1 MVAGW
6 SRWLITLGF
15 LGLAGFFFQCE
26 GPVQPDESVVT
37 DGGQGTDAPTG
48 NSWQAMK
55 LQQKDGVLLDEKG
68 RQVLLRGMNARV
80 EGIFDVTFDD
90 GRKALE
96 PIPPFGESDCKVLA
110 QTLGHNL
117 LRLPVNWS
125 AIEPKKGQ
133 FNQAYLDRIFALVDL
148 CYKHGVYTLVDLHQ
162 DAYSKEIGEDGAP
175 LWAIVP
181 PPEKLLEGPLHD
193 LEKRRT
199 SKQVLAAFES
209 FFANKQNLQDDYARM
224 SAHLVKQFKGHPG
237 AIGFEIMNE
246 PVLFGDNKALDDFHK
261 KVTEKVRAVQSDLL
275 VFFEPNSLRNLT
287 DRMEVTT
294 PFPFSNGVYSPHIYT
309 EVFQNGWESKN
320 VEAIRKSVL
329 AAKEEAKKHKSHL
342 FVGEFGN
349 DPKKDRGRLWVEES
363 LKLFDEVQA
372 SWALWLYEE
381 YSQGSWGLYDAPKDG
396 KRGTLRDYAVALAA
410 RPFPSRTAG
419 RIDTILW
426 DKATKTL
433 SVTVKNATSE
443 QHEFTVPEAVFANG
457 VKVTCDGKEV
467 ETTAK
472 PGRVWFIC
480 QGKSLVMSAK

>member
-1 MVAGW
+1 MFA
-6 SRWLITLGF
+6 RWTRWFAALCLCC
-15 LGLAGFFFQCE
+15 LALVGLQC
-26 GPVQPDESVVT
+26 QTPDENCEIATT
-37 DGGQGTDAPTG
+37 DGGTVEDSAKNQA
-48 NSWQAMK
+48 WQALV
-55 LQQKDGVLLDEKG
+55 LQQKGGILVDSQG

-90 GRKALE
+90 GRKELE

-110 QTLGHNL
+110 ETLGHNL

-133 FNQAYLDRIFALVDL
+133 FNQAYLDRIFALVDV

-209 FFANKQNLQDDYARM
+209 FFANKQNLQDDYATM
-224 SAHLVKQFKGHPG
+224 SAHLVKQFEGHPG
-237 AIGFEIMNE
+237 AIGLEIMNE

-261 KVTEKVRAVQSDLL
+261 KVTEKVRDVRPGVA
-275 VFFEPNSLRNLT
+275 VFFEPNSLRNLV
-287 DRMEVTT
+287 DQMEVTT
-294 PFPFSNGVYSPHIYT
+294 PFPFDNGVYSPHIYT
-309 EVFQNGWESKN
+309 EVFQNGWESQN

-329 AAKEEAKKHKSHL
+329 AAQAEAEKHKSHL

-349 DPKKDRGRLWVEES
+349 DPKKERGRKWVEETM
-363 LKLFDEVQA
+363 KLLDEVKA

-381 YSQGSWGLYDAPKDG
+381 WSQGSWGLYDPPKDG
-396 KRGTLRDYAVALAA
+396 KRGSLRDYAVKLVA
-410 RPFPSRTAG
+410 RPFPSRIAG
-419 RIDTILW
+419 RIETLQW
-426 DKATKTL
+426 DGNAKTLTVKIKDATKL
-433 SVTVKNATSE
+433 
-443 QHEFTVPEAVFANG
+443 QHEFSVPSVVFGNG
-457 VKVTCDGKEV
+457 VKVTCDGNEV
-467 ETTAK
+467 ETTTQ
-472 PGRVWFIC
+472 PGRVWFTC
-480 QGKSLVMSAK
+480 EGTTLVMRAP